1 MNNTFEQSK
10 MRFKLP
16 VRILSGVAL
25 LCAFFYGFFNFG
37 IYVNTV
43 IIESRFYF
51 WILLDAILSIIPYA
65 LLLAFY
71 LFFYCRKEQKAFLIL
86 ILVLKLFVVPVFSS
100 CISDIFMLRN
110 PLELFF
116 AYVVAQLILWS
127 IPFILLLISVI
138 RNFSNRLL
146 FIIPIFLIIVVF
158 IIDAL
163 YEVYIINL
171 YNFLIDN
178 LFNTLF
184 NTLFNILFYTTILLY
199 GFDARIPKK
208 KQNISPEQALRNLN
222 IQYEQ
227 KAISYEVYQQ
237 RRIEI
242 IKKL

>member
-146 FIIPIFLIIVVF
+146 FIIPIFLIIVVLYHLKKYIARDSVGGWRIVHRKF
-158 IIDAL
+158 IACPG
-163 YEVYIINL
+163 
-171 YNFLIDN
+171 FL
-178 LFNTLF
+178 
-184 NTLFNILFYTTILLY
+184 
-199 GFDARIPKK
+199 P
-208 KQNISPEQALRNLN
+208 ISPAGCGMLTLHQPP
-222 IQYEQ
+222 
-227 KAISYEVYQQ
+227 S
-237 RRIEI
+237 
-242 IKKL
+242 